1 MHLPSINHIDLSFI
15 SEFPLSSL
23 TSSVN
28 LRRLDISHVKHFA
41 PDEILQSLPKIR
53 EFHTSESPYSTT
65 TTTLLYAKRPDGR
78 PAFNF
83 MDLRRVSTPLTFSEE
98 KNIRYLLQNAKLL
111 ERLKLSVKLGRLVGL
126 HKILSPIAPSLKVL
140 DLTLTCDSISLPLTV
155 LCRELKAMA
164 GHNMLEALSF
174 IFDVYHETAP
184 DHEAEGYIGS
194 IIQEVEKVLVKSGW
208 SSLRQVF
215 FKFSIKYYGKEERE
229 DIAKLSGALQ
239 FLRDKYPNI
248 SKLEFGNENF

>member
-1 MHLPSINHIDLSFI
+1 M
-15 SEFPLSSL
+15 
-23 TSSVN
+23 
-28 LRRLDISHVKHFA
+28 
-41 PDEILQSLPKIR
+41 
-53 EFHTSESPYSTT
+53 
-65 TTTLLYAKRPDGR
+65 
-78 PAFNF
+78 
-83 MDLRRVSTPLTFSEE
+83 
-98 KNIRYLLQNAKLL
+98 QNAKLL

-208 SSLRQVF
+208 SSLRQVS

-248 SKLEFGNENF
+248 SKLEFGNENFSFFVVCSVKCVFEF